1 MSVELRPAAPGDVA
15 ALARVAH
22 ASFHQGFAGIMTPD
36 SLAQRPLDFF
46 AERFAEQWP
55 HVTVALVDGVLLGFS
70 MVRNAHI
77 DMFFVDPSAQGRHI
91 GAAMLR
97 HAEAAGARTLECFRD
112 NHAAR
117 GFYEKAGWGLTGGTR
132 RAFCGVEYDFVNY
145 AKTPAE
151 PL

>member
-1 MSVELRPAAPGDVA
+1 MSVVLRPATPGDVE

-22 ASFHQGFAGIMTPD
+22 ASFHQGFADIMTAE

-46 AERFAEQWP
+46 ATRFAEQWP
-55 HVTVALVDGVLLGFS
+55 HVTVALVDGELLGFS
-70 MVRNAHI
+70 MVRNFHI
-77 DMFFVDPSAQGRHI
+77 DMFFVDPAAQGKRI

-117 GFYEKAGWGLTGGTR
+117 GFYEKAGWHLTGGTR
-132 RAFCGVEYDFVNY
+132 RAFCGTEYDFVNY
-145 AKTPAE
+145 AKTPSA
-151 PL
+151 PV